1 MAPRYCAGAHAVG
14 GATDDRAKIQM
25 DRASIRTPA
34 PAGPPWRATA
44 LIHPPLQKAIGKER
58 RMTGISRRAV
68 LRGAAALS
76 GLGALEARYLAAQA
90 LRDAPCAEHALPPGS
105 DHPSRAALAPRQ
117 GRFFGAA
124 VSRS

>member
-1 MAPRYCAGAHAVG
+1 MAMRCHCTLAGRMSKMLIDQADGICGGGAAALRGADAVG

-58 RMTGISRRAV
+58 RMTGIQPTCGAPWRGRA
-68 LRGAAALS
+68 
-76 GLGALEARYLAAQA
+76 
-90 LRDAPCAEHALPPGS
+90 
-105 DHPSRAALAPRQ
+105 
-117 GRFFGAA
+117 
-124 VSRS
+124 